1 MHVEVTNLSL
11 FARILLLL
19 GICFVSEAA
28 VRLLNLPVPGGVL
41 GMALLFLLL
50 CLKVVKLE
58 HVKQVSD
65 ALISVMA
72 LFLVPNAVSI
82 LSDHQTVR
90 GYWLPFLA
98 VIALSTA
105 VTLAVTGWTAA
116 LLLRRRDR
124 HE

>member
-1 MHVEVTNLSL
+1 MSL

-28 VRLLNLPVPGGVL
+28 VRLLNLPVPGGVF

-50 CLKVVKLE
+50 CLKAVKLGQ
-58 HVKQVSD
+58 VKQISD
-65 ALISVMA
+65 ALLSVMA
-72 LFLVPNAVSI
+72 LFIVPPAVAI
-82 LSDHQTVR
+82 LNDYREVGGH
-90 GYWLPFLA
+90 WLPFLG

-105 VTLAVTGWTAA
+105 VTIAVTGWTAA
-116 LLLRRRDR
+116 LLLRKKGR